1 MAIASV
7 LARFDLDLH
16 ESDAWDTE
24 MAVDAEHHSPRVGS
38 SGVQVYAHK
47 AKF

>member
-1 MAIASV
+1 MAIPTV
-7 LARFDLDLH
+7 LARFDLDLY

-38 SGVQVYAHK
+38 SGVQVYARK
-47 AKF
+47 ATS